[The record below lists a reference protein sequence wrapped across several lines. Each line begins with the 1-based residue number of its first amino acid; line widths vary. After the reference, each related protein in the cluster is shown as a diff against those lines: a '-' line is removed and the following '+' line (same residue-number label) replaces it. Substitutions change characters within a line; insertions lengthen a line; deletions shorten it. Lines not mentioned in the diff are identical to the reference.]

1 MIRCQVKV
9 LSLRRRPSVKK
20 FDAAHLADEL
30 CNEQDMT
37 QSLEREKKLIEAQAK
52 DMQVRREERRP

>member
-1 MIRCQVKV
+1 M
-9 LSLRRRPSVKK
+9 LSEGALSEEKAQCEK
-20 FDAAHLADEL
+20 IDAAHLADEL